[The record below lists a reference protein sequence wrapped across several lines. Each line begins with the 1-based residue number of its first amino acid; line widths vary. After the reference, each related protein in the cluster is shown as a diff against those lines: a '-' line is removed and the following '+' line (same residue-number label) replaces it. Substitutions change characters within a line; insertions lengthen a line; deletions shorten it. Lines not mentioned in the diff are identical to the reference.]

1 MSTFSK
7 AFVICILFVFR
18 LAMAQV
24 PEVKPRVLTKLEMEG
39 KVAVVEVAAH
49 FVTAIRMPETVNS
62 VVVGDPTLFQVEHS
76 DREPQLVFIKA
87 LTEKPAETNLLI
99 STTRGREANLL
110 LVSRGKQKSTN
121 PENVD
126 LLLNYKPAKGFLIE
140 PDYPAALVA
149 KTVDVGPTAVPSVPA
164 TLDTVSTGGA
174 AMDAIKQASSVAPDP
189 PDAPAPTGLDELLA
203 RQERSPLPPLYGEH
217 VSAETATGDRVRA
230 GVGEVVDGGGRVIV
244 LFSALNPTGRSIL
257 IMPPQVQLGGKVK
270 SGKII
275 RRSRWTTAEQLSVL
289 NFRLSKRRLAPG
301 ERADG
306 VVVFDRPPYKQSN
319 ETLFLQIAEAGA
331 VDHPALAPIGFGINT
346 LKEDSTHG
354 EPIKGK

>member
-1 MSTFSK
+1 MGKGSK
-7 AFVICILFVFR
+7 ALVICILFAFR
-18 LAMAQV
+18 SAMAQV
-24 PEVKPRVLTKLEMEG
+24 PEVKPRVLTKLEMDG
-39 KVAVVEVAAH
+39 KVTVIEVAVH

-62 VVVGDPTLFQVEHS
+62 VVVGDPTLFKVEHS
-76 DREPQLVFIKA
+76 DREPQLVFVKA
-87 LTEKPAETNLLI
+87 LTEKPAESNLLI
-99 STTRGREANLL
+99 STTHGREASML
-110 LVSRGKQKSTN
+110 LVSRGEHN
-121 PENVD
+121 PNDPENVD
-126 LLLNYKPAKGFLIE
+126 LLLNYKPARGFLIE
-140 PDYPAALVA
+140 PDYPSALVA
-149 KTVDVGPTAVPSVPA
+149 KTVEIGSPGANAVPAALETASTSGPTTDV
-164 TLDTVSTGGA
+164 
-174 AMDAIKQASSVAPDP
+174 KQASSVAPDP

-203 RQERSPLPPLYGEH
+203 RQERSPLPPLYREH

-244 LFSALNPTGRSIL
+244 LFSALNPTSRSIL

-289 NFRLSKRRLAPG
+289 NFRLSERRLAPG

-354 EPIKGK
+354 QPVKGK

>member
-18 LAMAQV
+18 SAMAQV
-24 PEVKPRVLTKLEMEG
+24 PEVKPRVLTKLEMDG

-62 VVVGDPTLFQVEHS
+62 VVVGDPTLFKVEHS
-76 DREPQLVFIKA
+76 DREPQLVFVKA
-87 LTEKPAETNLLI
+87 LTEKAAETNLLI
-99 STTRGREANLL
+99 STTHGREASLL
-110 LVSRGKQKSTN
+110 LVSRGEQKSN
-121 PENVD
+121 DPENVD

-140 PDYPAALVA
+140 PDYPSALVA
-149 KTVDVGPTAVPSVPA
+149 KTVEIGAPVATAMPAALETASAGGPA
-164 TLDTVSTGGA
+164 TVA
-174 AMDAIKQASSVAPDP
+174 RQASYAPSDP

-203 RQERSPLPPLYGEH
+203 RQERSPLPALYGER
-217 VSAETATGDRVRA
+217 VSAETANGDRVRA
-230 GVGEVVDGGGRVIV
+230 GVSEVVDGGERVIV
-244 LFSALNPTGRSIL
+244 LFSAVNPTGHSIL

-275 RRSRWTTAEQLSVL
+275 RRSRWTIAEQLPVL
-289 NFRLSKRRLAPG
+289 SFRLSKRRLAPG

>member
-18 LAMAQV
+18 SAMAQV
-24 PEVKPRVLTKLEMEG
+24 PEVKPRVLTKQEMDG

-62 VVVGDPTLFQVEHS
+62 VVVGDPTLFKVEHS
-76 DREPQLVFIKA
+76 DQEPQLVFVKA

-99 STTRGREANLL
+99 STTHGREASLL
-110 LVSRGKQKSTN
+110 LVSRGGKKSN
-121 PENVD
+121 EPEDVD
-126 LLLNYKPAKGFLIE
+126 LLLNYKPARGFLIE
-140 PDYPAALVA
+140 PDYPSALVA
-149 KTVDVGPTAVPSVPA
+149 KTVEIGSPGAGAVPA
-164 TLDTVSTGGA
+164 AFETASTGGA
-174 AMDAIKQASSVAPDP
+174 DVKQVSSVAPDP
-189 PDAPAPTGLDELLA
+189 LNDPAPTGLDELLA

-244 LFSALNPTGRSIL
+244 LFSALNPTNRSIL

-270 SGKII
+270 AGKII
-275 RRSRWTTAEQLSVL
+275 RRSRWTTAEQLPVL

-346 LKEDSTHG
+346 LKEDSAHG

>member
-1 MSTFSK
+1 MGKGSK
-7 AFVICILFVFR
+7 ALVICMLFASR
-18 LAMAQV
+18 SAMGQV
-24 PEVKPRVLTKLEMEG
+24 AEVKPRVLTKLEMDG
-39 KVAVVEVAAH
+39 KVAEVEVAAH

-62 VVVGDPTLFQVEHS
+62 VVVGDPTLFKVEHS
-76 DREPQLVFIKA
+76 DREPQLVFVKA

-99 STTRGREANLL
+99 STTHGREASLL
-110 LVSRGKQKSTN
+110 LVSRGEQKSHD

-149 KTVDVGPTAVPSVPA
+149 KTVEIGSPGTVAVPAAFETASA
-164 TLDTVSTGGA
+164 GGA
-174 AMDAIKQASSVAPDP
+174 ATDAKQSSSVAPDP
-189 PDAPAPTGLDELLA
+189 PEAPPLTGLDELLA

-230 GVGEVVDGGGRVIV
+230 GVGEVVDGGERVIV
-244 LFSALNPTGRSIL
+244 LFAAINPTGRSIL

-275 RRSRWTTAEQLSVL
+275 RRSRWTTAEQLPVL

-331 VDHPALAPIGFGINT
+331 VDHPALAPVGFGINT

-354 EPIKGK
+354 EPVKGE

>member
-1 MSTFSK
+1 
-7 AFVICILFVFR
+7 
-18 LAMAQV
+18 
-24 PEVKPRVLTKLEMEG
+24 
-39 KVAVVEVAAH
+39 
-49 FVTAIRMPETVNS
+49 
-62 VVVGDPTLFQVEHS
+62 
-76 DREPQLVFIKA
+76 
-87 LTEKPAETNLLI
+87 
-99 STTRGREANLL
+99 
-110 LVSRGKQKSTN
+110 VSRGEQKSN
-121 PENVD
+121 DPENVD

-140 PDYPAALVA
+140 PDYPSALVA
-149 KTVDVGPTAVPSVPA
+149 KTVEIGSPGAGAVSA
-164 TLDTVSTGGA
+164 TLETASTGGT
-174 AMDAIKQASSVAPDP
+174 AMDVKQASSVASDP

-203 RQERSPLPPLYGEH
+203 RQERSPLPQLYGEH

-230 GVGEVVDGGGRVIV
+230 GVGEVIDGGGRVIV
-244 LFSALNPTGRSIL
+244 LFSALNPTNRSIL

-275 RRSRWTTAEQLSVL
+275 RRSHWTIAEQLPVL

>member
-1 MSTFSK
+1 MHTFSK

-18 LAMAQV
+18 SAMAQV
-24 PEVKPRVLTKLEMEG
+24 PEVKPRVLTKPEMDG

-62 VVVGDPTLFQVEHS
+62 VVVGDPTLFKVEHS
-76 DREPQLVFIKA
+76 DREPQLVFVKA

-99 STTRGREANLL
+99 STTHGREASLL
-110 LVSRGKQKSTN
+110 LVSHGQKKSN
-121 PENVD
+121 DPENVD

-140 PDYPAALVA
+140 PDYPSALVA
-149 KTVDVGPTAVPSVPA
+149 KTVAIGSPGAVAVPA
-164 TLDTVSTGGA
+164 TLETARTGGA
-174 AMDAIKQASSVAPDP
+174 AMDVEQVSSVAPDP

-217 VSAETATGDRVRA
+217 VPAETANGDRVRT
-230 GVGEVVDGGGRVIV
+230 GVGEVIDGGGRVIV
-244 LFSALNPTGRSIL
+244 LFSALNPTNRSIL

-275 RRSRWTTAEQLSVL
+275 RRSRWTTAEQIPVL
-289 NFRLSKRRLAPG
+289 NFRLNKRRLAPA

-306 VVVFDRPPYKQSN
+306 VVVFDRPPYNQSN

>member
-1 MSTFSK
+1 MGKGSK
-7 AFVICILFVFR
+7 ALVICILFAFR
-18 LAMAQV
+18 SAMAQV
-24 PEVKPRVLTKLEMEG
+24 PEVKPRVLTKLEMDG
-39 KVAVVEVAAH
+39 KVTVVEVAAH

-62 VVVGDPTLFQVEHS
+62 VVVGDPTLFKVEHS
-76 DREPQLVFIKA
+76 DREPQLVFVKA

-99 STTRGREANLL
+99 STTHGREASLL
-110 LVSRGKQKSTN
+110 LVSRGEQKSN
-121 PENVD
+121 DPENVD

-140 PDYPAALVA
+140 PDYPSALVA
-149 KTVDVGPTAVPSVPA
+149 KTVEIGSPGATAMPAVLETASAGGPA
-164 TLDTVSTGGA
+164 TVVR
-174 AMDAIKQASSVAPDP
+174 QASYAASDP

-203 RQERSPLPPLYGEH
+203 RQERSPLPALYGER

-230 GVGEVVDGGGRVIV
+230 GVGEVVDGGERVIV
-244 LFSALNPTGRSIL
+244 LFSAVNPTGRSIL

-275 RRSRWTTAEQLSVL
+275 RRSRWTIAEQLPVL
-289 NFRLSKRRLAPG
+289 SFRLSKRRLAPG

-346 LKEDSTHG
+346 LKEDSSHG
-354 EPIKGK
+354 QPVKGK

>member
-1 MSTFSK
+1 
-7 AFVICILFVFR
+7 
-18 LAMAQV
+18 MAQV
-24 PEVKPRVLTKLEMEG
+24 PEVKPRVLTKLEMDG
-39 KVAVVEVAAH
+39 KVTVVEVAAH

-62 VVVGDPTLFQVEHS
+62 VVVGDPTLFKVEHS
-76 DREPQLVFIKA
+76 DREPQLVFVKT

-99 STTRGREANLL
+99 STTHGREASLL
-110 LVSRGKQKSTN
+110 LVSRGEQKSN
-121 PENVD
+121 DPENVD
-126 LLLNYKPAKGFLIE
+126 LLLNYKPARGFLIE
-140 PDYPAALVA
+140 PDYPSALVA
-149 KTVDVGPTAVPSVPA
+149 KTVEIGSPGATAVPA
-164 TLDTVSTGGA
+164 ALETASTGGA
-174 AMDAIKQASSVAPDP
+174 AMDVKQASSVAPDP
-189 PDAPAPTGLDELLA
+189 PDAPVPTGLDELLA

-244 LFSALNPTGRSIL
+244 LFSALNPTNRSIL

-275 RRSRWTTAEQLSVL
+275 RRSRWTIAEQLPVL
-289 NFRLSKRRLAPG
+289 NFRLNKRRLAPG

-306 VVVFDRPPYKQSN
+306 VVIFDRPPYKQSN

-354 EPIKGK
+354 EPIKGR

>member
-18 LAMAQV
+18 SAMAQV
-24 PEVKPRVLTKLEMEG
+24 PEVKPRVLTKQEMDG

-62 VVVGDPTLFQVEHS
+62 VVVGDPTLFKVEHS
-76 DREPQLVFIKA
+76 DQEPQLVFVKA

-99 STTRGREANLL
+99 STTHGREASLL
-110 LVSRGKQKSTN
+110 LVSRGEQKSN
-121 PENVD
+121 DPENVD

-140 PDYPAALVA
+140 PDYPSALVA
-149 KTVDVGPTAVPSVPA
+149 KTVEIGSPGAGAVPAAFETASAGGPA
-164 TLDTVSTGGA
+164 T
-174 AMDAIKQASSVAPDP
+174 DAKQASSVRPDP

-230 GVGEVVDGGGRVIV
+230 GVGEVVDSGGRVIV
-244 LFSALNPTGRSIL
+244 LFSALNPTNRSIL

-275 RRSRWTTAEQLSVL
+275 RRSRWTTAEQIPVL
-289 NFRLSKRRLAPG
+289 NFRLNKRRLAPA

>member
-18 LAMAQV
+18 SAMAQV
-24 PEVKPRVLTKLEMEG
+24 PEVKPRVLTKLEMDG

-62 VVVGDPTLFQVEHS
+62 VVVGDPTLFKVEHS
-76 DREPQLVFIKA
+76 DREPQLVFVKA

-99 STTRGREANLL
+99 STTHGREASLL
-110 LVSRGKQKSTN
+110 LVSRGEQKSN
-121 PENVD
+121 DPENVD

-149 KTVDVGPTAVPSVPA
+149 KTVDVGPTAVGSVPA
-164 TLDTVSTGGA
+164 TLDTVSTGGIA
-174 AMDAIKQASSVAPDP
+174 VDIDQASSVASDP
-189 PDAPAPTGLDELLA
+189 PEAPAPTGLDELLA

-217 VSAETATGDRVRA
+217 VSAETAAGDRVRA
-230 GVGEVVDGGGRVIV
+230 GVGEVVDGGERVTV
-244 LFSALNPTGRSIL
+244 LFSALNPTNRSIL

-270 SGKII
+270 SGKVI
-275 RRSRWTTAEQLSVL
+275 RRSRWTIAEQLPVL

-346 LKEDSTHG
+346 FKEDSTHG
-354 EPIKGK
+354 KPVTRK

>member
-1 MSTFSK
+1 MSTCSK

-18 LAMAQV
+18 SAMAQV
-24 PEVKPRVLTKLEMEG
+24 SEVKPRVLTKLEMEG

-99 STTRGREANLL
+99 STTRGREASLL
-110 LVSRGKQKSTN
+110 LVCRGKQKSTN

-149 KTVDVGPTAVPSVPA
+149 KTIDVGPTAVGSVPA
-164 TLDTVSTGGA
+164 TLDTASTGGA
-174 AMDAIKQASSVAPDP
+174 AMDVKQASSVAPDP
-189 PDAPAPTGLDELLA
+189 PDDPAPAGLDELLV

-230 GVGEVVDGGGRVIV
+230 GVGEVVDGGERVTV
-244 LFSALNPTGRSIL
+244 LFSAINPTGSSIL
-257 IMPPQVQLGGKVK
+257 IMAPQVQLGGKVK
-270 SGKII
+270 SGKVI
-275 RRSRWTTAEQLSVL
+275 RRSRWTIAEQLPVL

-331 VDHPALAPIGFGINT
+331 VDHPALAPIGFGINN

-354 EPIKGK
+354 EPVKGK

>member
-1 MSTFSK
+1 MSTSSK
-7 AFVICILFVFR
+7 AFVICILFIFR
-18 LAMAQV
+18 SAMAQV
-24 PEVKPRVLTKLEMEG
+24 PGVKPRVLTKLEMDG

-62 VVVGDPTLFQVEHS
+62 VVVGDPTLFKVEHS
-76 DREPQLVFIKA
+76 DREPQLVFVKA

-99 STTRGREANLL
+99 STTHGREASLL
-110 LVSRGKQKSTN
+110 LVSRGGEKSN
-121 PENVD
+121 DPENVD

-140 PDYPAALVA
+140 PDYPSALVA
-149 KTVDVGPTAVPSVPA
+149 KTVEIGSPGAGAVPAALETASA
-164 TLDTVSTGGA
+164 GGA
-174 AMDAIKQASSVAPDP
+174 ATDVKQASSVAPDP
-189 PDAPAPTGLDELLA
+189 PDAPPLTGLDELLA

-230 GVGEVVDGGGRVIV
+230 GVGEVVDRGERVIV
-244 LFSALNPTGRSIL
+244 LFSALNPTGHSIL

-275 RRSRWTTAEQLSVL
+275 RRSRWTVAEQLPVL

-331 VDHPALAPIGFGINT
+331 VDHPALAPIGFGINI

>member
-1 MSTFSK
+1 MGKGSK
-7 AFVICILFVFR
+7 ALVTCMLFVFR
-18 LAMAQV
+18 SSMAQV
-24 PEVKPRVLTKLEMEG
+24 PEVKPRVLTKLEMDG

-62 VVVGDPTLFQVEHS
+62 VVVGDPTLFKVEHS
-76 DREPQLVFIKA
+76 DREPQLVFVKA
-87 LTEKPAETNLLI
+87 LTDKPAETNLLI
-99 STTRGREANLL
+99 STTHGREASLL
-110 LVSRGKQKSTN
+110 LVSRGEQKSN
-121 PENVD
+121 DPENVD

-140 PDYPAALVA
+140 PDYPSALVA
-149 KTVDVGPTAVPSVPA
+149 KTVEIGSPGAGAVSA
-164 TLDTVSTGGA
+164 TLETASKGGTATDVKQVSLVA
-174 AMDAIKQASSVAPDP
+174 ADP

-230 GVGEVVDGGGRVIV
+230 GVGEVVDGGERVIV
-244 LFSALNPTGRSIL
+244 LFSALNPTNRSIL

-270 SGKII
+270 SGKVI
-275 RRSRWTTAEQLSVL
+275 RRSRWTTAEQLPVL

-354 EPIKGK
+354 EPVKGK

>member
-18 LAMAQV
+18 SAMAQV
-24 PEVKPRVLTKLEMEG
+24 LEVKPRVLTKLEMEG
-39 KVAVVEVAAH
+39 KVAIVEVAAH

-62 VVVGDPTLFQVEHS
+62 VVVGDPTLFKVEHS
-76 DREPQLVFIKA
+76 DREPQLVFVKA
-87 LTEKPAETNLLI
+87 LTEKPAESNLLI
-99 STTRGREANLL
+99 STTHGREASLL
-110 LVSRGKQKSTN
+110 LVSRGEQKPDD

-126 LLLNYKPAKGFLIE
+126 LLLSYKPAKGFLIE
-140 PDYPAALVA
+140 PDYPTALVA
-149 KTVDVGPTAVPSVPA
+149 KTVELGASGATAVPVA
-164 TLDTVSTGGA
+164 LETGSTGGPA
-174 AMDAIKQASSVAPDP
+174 TDVKQASSVAPDP

-230 GVGEVVDGGGRVIV
+230 GVGEVVDGGQRVIV
-244 LFSALNPTGRSIL
+244 LFSAINPTGRSIL

-270 SGKII
+270 SGKFI
-275 RRSRWTTAEQLSVL
+275 RRSRWTTAEQLPVL
-289 NFRLSKRRLAPG
+289 SFRLSKRRLAPG

>member
-18 LAMAQV
+18 SAMAQV
-24 PEVKPRVLTKLEMEG
+24 PEVKPRVLTKLEMDG

-62 VVVGDPTLFQVEHS
+62 VVVGDPTLFKVEHS
-76 DREPQLVFIKA
+76 DREPQLVFVKA
-87 LTEKPAETNLLI
+87 LTEKAAETNLLI
-99 STTRGREANLL
+99 STTHGREASLL
-110 LVSRGKQKSTN
+110 LVSRGEQKSN
-121 PENVD
+121 DPENVD

-140 PDYPAALVA
+140 PDYPSALVA
-149 KTVDVGPTAVPSVPA
+149 KTVEIGSPGATAVPPA
-164 TLDTVSTGGA
+164 LETASTGRA
-174 AMDAIKQASSVAPDP
+174 ATDVKQASSVTPDP
-189 PDAPAPTGLDELLA
+189 PDDPAPAGLDELLT

-217 VSAETATGDRVRA
+217 VPAETATGDRVRA
-230 GVGEVVDGGGRVIV
+230 GVGEVVDGGERVIV

-275 RRSRWTTAEQLSVL
+275 RRSRWTTSEQLPVL
-289 NFRLSKRRLAPG
+289 SFRLSKRRLAPG

-319 ETLFLQIAEAGA
+319 ETLFLQIAETGA

-346 LKEDSTHG
+346 LKEDSNHG

>member
-18 LAMAQV
+18 SAMAQV
-24 PEVKPRVLTKLEMEG
+24 PEVKPRVLTKLEMDG

-62 VVVGDPTLFQVEHS
+62 VVVGDPTLFKVEHS
-76 DREPQLVFIKA
+76 DREPQLVFVKA

-99 STTRGREANLL
+99 STTHGREASLL
-110 LVSRGKQKSTN
+110 LVSRGEQKSN
-121 PENVD
+121 GPENVD

-140 PDYPAALVA
+140 PDYPSALVA
-149 KTVDVGPTAVPSVPA
+149 KTVEIGSPGAGAVSADFETAG
-164 TLDTVSTGGA
+164 TGGA
-174 AMDAIKQASSVAPDP
+174 AMDVKQASSVTPDP

-230 GVGEVVDGGGRVIV
+230 GVGEVVDGGERVIV

-275 RRSRWTTAEQLSVL
+275 RRSRWTTSEQLPVL

-319 ETLFLQIAEAGA
+319 EMLFLQIAEAGA